1 MVRRRSSGGD
11 QRSTPENGKT
21 RTREPER
28 RQLTVMFCDL
38 VESTALSHQI
48 DPEDLRD
55 VIRLFQSTC
64 AGIIERYEGYVSRYM
79 GDGILVLFG
88 YPTAH
93 ENDAERAVH
102 AALEITKAVSALR
115 APYDARVRLAI
126 RTGIATGLV
135 VAGDVIGEGSSEE
148 EAIVGSTPNL
158 AARLQALAEPNT
170 VIVSDETRR
179 LLREAFEYR
188 SLGERSLKGFDAPV
202 VAWRI
207 IGPSSVETRFEAAHN
222 VALTP
227 WVDRNDE
234 IQFMRQLWDDAKAKP
249 GKALLVSGE
258 AGIGKSRLARA
269 LREQVASEPHADL
282 QYQCSPYYRYTALYP
297 FIRNLERAAGFERDD
312 SDALKLEKLHAIL
325 DEETLPLFAHL
336 ISIPTARDAEIAGL
350 SPQRRKELTFN
361 AILAQLVRRA
371 QQLPVLATIE
381 DLHWMDP
388 TSLELMS
395 FIIDRIIDTSV
406 LFVMTFRP
414 EFSPTWIEKPN
425 VSVLKL
431 NGLHREHGEQ
441 MAESVFGDRRLA
453 KEIIYQVVDK
463 TEGVPLFIEE
473 LAKSLIESGAV
484 GENGSLKSRSISEF
498 SGAIPVTLMDSLMAR
513 IDQLG
518 EAKSIAQ
525 VGAVIG
531 QEFTHSLIANIAA
544 LPEEELQSH
553 LGRLVSS
560 GLAIRRHT
568 STDTRYAFKHALVR
582 DAAYN
587 SLLRK
592 RRETLH
598 AQIAECLES
607 QFPET
612 SANEP
617 ELLAYHYS
625 RTGLTEKAIRYWRL
639 AGERASTR
647 SANLEALSHATNALR
662 LLELLPDAPLRRELE
677 LSLLIMLG
685 PVQIAIKGS
694 GSQDAKDVYARAV
707 ELCSELPDSPLHFA
721 AYWGQWRT
729 SRSYLTKRERADR
742 LLSVA
747 DNLNDPGLKLQAHH
761 CQWATLFNLGFH
773 KPCCQHVKQGI
784 ELYESG
790 EFRDHAPIYG
800 GHDPAVCGYGEAALS
815 LWLMGYPEQALKKI
829 DKAFQV
835 AKSLSHAGSTAHA
848 MDIALMLHSYR
859 QDFQEVGDWAEKM
872 IALSEEEKFA
882 AHRAKGEIFRGWA
895 LIGQGVHKR
904 GIARLREGINTL
916 RGIGTNED
924 LPVFLSMLASAH
936 AACGQADEGL
946 AAIEDAFRESEKASL
961 RYWIPEL
968 LRWKGELL
976 VAISGSDSVDAEDCF
991 KNSLELA
998 QQQEAKLLELRAAMS
1013 YSRLLERRGDSAEAY
1028 NLLLKIYQWFTEGF
1042 DAVELSA
1049 ARARLDELKPGAGT
1063 T

>member
-1 MVRRRSSGGD
+1 MARRRSSRGD
-11 QRSTPENGKT
+11 QRSTLGKNKT

-38 VESTALSHQI
+38 VESTALSREI

-64 AGIIERYEGYVSRYM
+64 AGIIQRYEGYVSRYM

-88 YPTAH
+88 YPSAH

-102 AALEITKAVSALR
+102 AALEITKAVSVLK
-115 APYDARVRLAI
+115 APYDRRVPLAV

-170 VIVSDETRR
+170 VIVSEETRR
-179 LLREAFEYR
+179 LLRDAFEYR
-188 SLGERSLKGFDAPV
+188 SLGERTLKGFDAPI
-202 VAWRI
+202 VAWRV
-207 IGPSSVETRFEAAHN
+207 IGPSTVETRFEAAHN

-227 WVDRNDE
+227 WVDRKDE
-234 IQFMRQLWDDAKAKP
+234 IEFMRRLWRDAKAKP
-249 GKALLVSGE
+249 GQALLVSGE
-258 AGIGKSRLARA
+258 AGIGKSRLAKA
-269 LREQVASEPHADL
+269 LREQVASEPHANL

-297 FIRNLERAAGFERDD
+297 FIRNLERAAGVERDD
-312 SDALKLEKLHAIL
+312 SDALKLEKLRAIL

-336 ISIPTARDAEIAGL
+336 ISIPTERDAEIAKL

-361 AILAQLVRRA
+361 AILAQLVGRA
-371 QQLPVLATIE
+371 QQLPVLATVE
-381 DLHWMDP
+381 DVHWMDP

-395 FIIDRIIDTSV
+395 FIIDRIADTSV
-406 LFVMTFRP
+406 LFVLTFRP

-441 MAESVFGDRRLA
+441 LAESVFGSRRLA

-473 LAKSLIESGAV
+473 LAKSLMESGAV
-484 GENGSLKSRSISEF
+484 GENGSLKSRSMSEF

-525 VGAVIG
+525 IGAVIG
-531 QEFTHSLIANIAA
+531 QEFTHSLISSIAS
-544 LPEEELQSH
+544 LSEGELQTH
-553 LGRLVSS
+553 LDRLVTS

-598 AQIAECLES
+598 AQIAECLEL

-625 RTGLTEKAIRYWRL
+625 RTGLTEKAIRYWQL

-647 SANLEALSHATNALR
+647 SANLEALSHVTNALQM
-662 LLELLPDAPLRRELE
+662 LELLPDTPVRRELE
-677 LSLLIMLG
+677 LSLLITLG
-685 PVQIAIKGS
+685 PVQIAVKGS

-742 LLSVA
+742 LLAVA

-761 CQWATLFNLGFH
+761 CQWASLFNLGFH
-773 KPCCQHVKQGI
+773 GPCYQHVQLGT

-790 EFRDHAPIYG
+790 DFRDHAPIYG

-815 LWLMGYPEQALKKI
+815 LWLMGFPDQALKSM

-835 AKSLSHAGSTAHA
+835 ADSLSHAGSTAHA
-848 MDIALMLHSYR
+848 MDIALILDSFR
-859 QDFQEVGDWAEKM
+859 QDFQEVGDRAEKM
-872 IALSEEEKFA
+872 IALSEDEKFA

-895 LIGQGVHKR
+895 LIGQGALEQ

-916 RGIGTNED
+916 RGIGTYED

-936 AACGQADEGL
+936 AACGHADEGL
-946 AAIEDAFRESEKASL
+946 AVIEDAFRESEKAAL
-961 RYWIPEL
+961 RFWIPEL

-976 VAISGSDSVDAEDCF
+976 LAMSRSDPADAENCL
-991 KNSLELA
+991 KNSIELA
-998 QQQEAKLLELRAAMS
+998 RQQEAKSLELRAAMS
-1013 YSRLLERRGDSAEAY
+1013 YSRLLEHRGDSAQAY
-1028 NLLLKIYQWFTEGF
+1028 TLLLEVYQRFTEGF
-1042 DAVELSA
+1042 DSEDLAA
-1049 ARARLDELKPGAGT
+1049 ARARLDELKPRAGT